1 MPCNSGIGYWGLG
14 IDLAM
19 SDFYLRALNDDDRQ
33 RVRRFLIERWG
44 SARVVSRG
52 KMYHADALPGFVA
65 MHEDRIV
72 GLATQ
77 RIDGDACE
85 LVTLDSATGEIG
97 IGSALIEAVKNA
109 ARQAGCTRLWLIT
122 TNDNTPA
129 IRFYQKRGFVMAAL
143 HRDALEASRKLKP
156 EIPLTGVDGISIRDE
171 IEFELEIGE

>member
-1 MPCNSGIGYWGLG
+1 
-14 IDLAM
+14 M
-19 SDFYLRALNDDDRQ
+19 SNFYLRPLNDDDGE

-52 KMYHADALPGFVA
+52 KIYHADALPGFVA
-65 MHEDRIV
+65 MQGDRIV
-72 GLATQ
+72 GLATH
-77 RIDGDACE
+77 RIGANECE
-85 LVTLDSATGEIG
+85 LVTLDSAREGIG

-143 HRDALEASRKLKP
+143 HRNAIEASRRLKP
-156 EIPLTGVDGISIRDE
+156 SIPLTGLDGIPIRDE
-171 IEFELEIGE
+171 IELETVLQYTIHE